1 MTSSEATREP
11 LSFAV
16 RLLSGVAG
24 VVVFLLGFVLSFG
37 AIVAAPV
44 GLWLVQRR
52 ARRVGR
58 PASRI
63 AALVG
68 SVAGSMVLAI
78 ALWSLL
84 FALIP
89 KPSTAEFQKAQAAAQ
104 SRHPMKLPDW
114 YTKAFPQ
121 VARADSANRAM
132 VQSPSFI
139 RISLILGALFAGGFF
154 GAIGG
159 TLGWCGATLVGMAVS
174 SGRASQ
180 SAPGI

>member
-1 MTSSEATREP
+1 MTREP
-11 LSFAV
+11 QSFFV

-24 VVVFLLGFVLSFG
+24 VVVLLLGFVLSFG

-52 ARRVGR
+52 ARRRGHQ
-58 PASRI
+58 ASRI
-63 AALVG
+63 AGLVG
-68 SVAGSMVLAI
+68 SVAASMVFAI

-84 FALIP
+84 FALMP
-89 KPSTAEFQKAQAAAQ
+89 KPSTAELQKAQAEAQ

-121 VARADSANRAM
+121 AARADSANRAL
-132 VQSPSFI
+132 VQSPSFM
-139 RISLILGALFAGGFF
+139 RITLILGALFAGGFF

-159 TLGWCGATLVGMAVS
+159 TLGWCGATLMGMALS
-174 SGRASQ
+174 SGRASE
-180 SAPGI
+180 SPPGI